1 MNINYQKKMEE
12 IIQQNLKNNKTPT
25 LLLHS
30 CCAPCSSS
38 VLEGLSDY
46 FDITV
51 FYYNPNIEPVEEYA
65 IRLREQKRFLSIFP
79 TVKPVRIIEGLYEAE
94 AYEKIACGHEEDSEG
109 GERCLLCYEFRLRKT
124 AELAKLKGFGYF
136 STTLSVSPYKNA
148 QKLNEIGALLSAKYG
163 VDYLYSDFKKKNG
176 YKRSIELS
184 DEYGLYRQHYCGCR
198 YSLFTD

>member
-1 MNINYQKKMEE
+1 MEE

-38 VLEGLSDY
+38 VLECLSDY

-51 FYYNPNIEPVEEYA
+51 FYYNPNIEPVEEYT
-65 IRLREQKRFLSIFP
+65 IRSREQKRFLSIFP
-79 TVKPVRIIEGLYEAE
+79 AAKPVQIIEGPYEAK
-94 AYEKIACGHEEDSEG
+94 AYEKISRGREEDSEG
-109 GERCLLCYEFRLRKT
+109 GKRCFLCYEFRLRKT
-124 AELAKLKGFGYF
+124 AELAKLKGFDYF

-163 VDYLYSDFKKKNG
+163 VDYLYSDFKKKDG

-198 YSLFTD
+198 YSLFAD